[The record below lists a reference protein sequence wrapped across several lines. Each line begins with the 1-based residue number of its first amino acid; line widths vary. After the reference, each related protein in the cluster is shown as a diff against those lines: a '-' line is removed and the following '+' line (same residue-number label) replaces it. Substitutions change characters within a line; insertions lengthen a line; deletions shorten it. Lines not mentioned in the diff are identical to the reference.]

1 MKIKDF
7 ILAMITGIGIGI
19 PITIICMISIGG
31 FNEVIKEFLV
41 WTVASALFGVLS
53 VLTFK
58 NEKLNLITSTIIHC
72 IGCLGIT
79 VGTCAIIGYSSNV
92 LDILLSVAPV
102 FVVVYAVLYGVSLIS
117 MKINARKAN
126 EALKEK

>member
-19 PITIICMISIGG
+19 PITLVCMISIGG
-31 FNEVIKEFLV
+31 FNEVVKEFLV

-58 NEKLNLITSTIIHC
+58 NDKLNLIVSTVLHC
-72 IGCLGIT
+72 VGCLGIT
-79 VGTCAIIGYSSNV
+79 VGACAIIGYSSSFFE
-92 LDILLSVAPV
+92 ILLAVAPV
-102 FVVVYAVLYGVSLIS
+102 FVVVYGVLYTVSVIS
-117 MKINARKAN
+117 MKINAKKAN
-126 EALKEK
+126 EALENK

>member
-58 NEKLNLITSTIIHC
+58 NEKLNLIASTIIHC